1 MDKSGKNRFSVNQD
15 ALLNKDDELEPNADL
30 YGDDLAS
37 MKRAGL
43 KGKNF
48 SAYMVGHVY
57 NDLCA
62 TAWFT
67 YMLFFLIN
75 VAKLSKAKAG

>member
-1 MDKSGKNRFSVNQD
+1 
-15 ALLNKDDELEPNADL
+15 
-30 YGDDLAS
+30 
-37 MKRAGL
+37 MKRDGL